1 MKYVAI
7 DTETHLIVDNNVPAP
22 ICLTAF
28 LMDEQDNTDSFI
40 ARFDT
45 TLYTWLKSVFLDTSR
60 TIIMHNAAFDLSV
73 ICASYPTLYGPVFR
87 ALKEGRVHDTG
98 IIEKLH
104 KIAHGGEGVGMIDV
118 NGSKVSKLSL
128 AGLVYKYF
136 MIDITASKQADSVR
150 YNYDSLRSQ
159 SLEIWSHEAK
169 IYAVYDAMYTFLVY
183 QVQIAQIPQDEIMG
197 HAKQVSYDFAL
208 RLTGSQGICVDAS
221 KVSSVKKSLED
232 AIRETATPLLDA
244 GILKIEKGEIKENKS
259 VLKAKVQTAYESMK
273 KEIKKTN
280 SGEIS
285 VDKGALEES
294 EDADLLALLEYRE
307 ITKLLSTYI
316 DSVEMVNL
324 PRMDGRL
331 RCDYEVLQATGRT
344 SSKDPNLQNLPRREG
359 IRDCFVP
366 SQCFVFVAC
375 DYDAAELRTLAQC
388 HYSITG
394 KESPLLSMY
403 KQDSGFDP
411 HTWFACKML
420 NITYEEGM
428 TRKSQGDKEI
438 KKQRQRAKACNFG
451 FPGGMGASSFMA
463 YAKGYGVSLTRDEA
477 QDLKNQWFDA
487 WQLWDWLDHAQDAHD
502 QGFVII
508 PQSQRKR
515 GRVSFT
521 QACNTPFQ
529 GLASDGAKEALFRV
543 ALECFSDTDS
553 PLYGSRPVVFIH
565 DEIIIEAPEYK
576 AQSAAKRLQEV
587 MIDAMQTFCPD
598 TPIEASPTLM
608 RLWSK
613 NAESKIDAD
622 GNYTIWTN

>member
-1 MKYVAI
+1 
-7 DTETHLIVDNNVPAP
+7 
-22 ICLTAF
+22 
-28 LMDEQDNTDSFI
+28 
-40 ARFDT
+40 
-45 TLYTWLKSVFLDTSR
+45 
-60 TIIMHNAAFDLSV
+60 
-73 ICASYPTLYGPVFR
+73 
-87 ALKEGRVHDTG
+87 
-98 IIEKLH
+98 
-104 KIAHGGEGVGMIDV
+104 
-118 NGSKVSKLSL
+118 
-128 AGLVYKYF
+128 
-136 MIDITASKQADSVR
+136 
-150 YNYDSLRSQ
+150 
-159 SLEIWSHEAK
+159 
-169 IYAVYDAMYTFLVY
+169 MYTFLVY
-183 QVQIAQIPQDEIMG
+183 QVQMSQIPQDEIMG

-232 AIRETATPLLDA
+232 AIRETAAPLLDT

-307 ITKLLSTYI
+307 VTKLLSTYI

-366 SQCFVFVAC
+366 SADFVFVAC

-420 NITYEEGM
+420 NISYEEGM

-463 YAKGYGVSLTRDEA
+463 YA
-477 QDLKNQWFDA
+477 
-487 WQLWDWLDHAQDAHD
+487 
-502 QGFVII
+502 
-508 PQSQRKR
+508 
-515 GRVSFT
+515 
-521 QACNTPFQ
+521 
-529 GLASDGAKEALFRV
+529 
-543 ALECFSDTDS
+543 
-553 PLYGSRPVVFIH
+553 
-565 DEIIIEAPEYK
+565 
-576 AQSAAKRLQEV
+576 
-587 MIDAMQTFCPD
+587 
-598 TPIEASPTLM
+598 
-608 RLWSK
+608 
-613 NAESKIDAD
+613 
-622 GNYTIWTN
+622 